1 MTTLYVLVG
10 VPGSGKT
17 TWIGRQMFDWTN
29 TVIVSTDHH
38 VEQYARSV
46 SKTYSEVF
54 KDYMPTAVDLMAKT
68 AVDAFKNNKV
78 VIWDQ
83 TSTTAKTRAR
93 KLRMTPAHYK
103 KVAVVFKTPNA
114 DTHAKMLNRPGKEIP
129 TEIVQDMIDKFEYP
143 TVEEGFDSIIDAKL

>member
-38 VEQYARSV
+38 VEQYARSIG
-46 SKTYSEVF
+46 KTYSEVF
-54 KDYMPTAVDLMAKT
+54 KDYMPTAVDLMART

-129 TEIVQDMIDKFEYP
+129 TEIVQDIIDKFEYP

>member
-38 VEQYARSV
+38 VEQYARSIG
-46 SKTYSEVF
+46 KTYSEVF

-83 TSTTAKTRAR
+83 TSTTATTRAR
-93 KLRMTPAHYK
+93 KLRMAPAHYK